1 VSVGARITRGLGQL
15 ATRAPALAF
24 RAADLIAAMA
34 WPGVSRERIET
45 VFPHLSRGDVK
56 RVSAHARNAELR
68 NELVMEMMLAGGMD
82 PVRALVDENE
92 QLAALRP
99 PLILGTFH
107 VGALTAIGAGLERVP
122 GRVLVLRRS
131 SPLGKV
137 PSPLRIEET
146 DGDEQRRALV
156 FHRALDWLRG
166 GDSVFMPLDPEQAA
180 VRLAVPFEGRTLHLA
195 RGPFAVARIAR
206 VPIVPIVARWRGT
219 RAEIVVGD
227 AIAASSDE
235 SAMAS
240 SAAAW
245 LERYLRE
252 SPLEISARILAL
264 TT

>member
-1 VSVGARITRGLGQL
+1 MSLGTRITRGLGKL

-24 RAADLIAAMA
+24 RAADLIAAVA
-34 WPGVSRERIET
+34 WPSVSRERIET
-45 VFPHLSRGDVK
+45 VFPHLSRGDVR
-56 RVSAHARNAELR
+56 RVNAHLRNAELR
-68 NELVMEMMLAGGMD
+68 NEVLIETMLAGGMD
-82 PVRALVDENE
+82 PMRALVDENT

-107 VGALTAIGAGLERVP
+107 VGALTAIGAALERIP
-122 GRVLVLRRS
+122 GRVLVLRRA
-131 SPLGKV
+131 SPLGRV
-137 PSPLRIEET
+137 PSRLWIEET

-180 VRLAVPFEGRTLHLA
+180 VRLAVPFEGHTLNLA

-206 VPIVPIVARWRGT
+206 VPIVPIIARWRGT
-219 RAEIVVGD
+219 RAEIVVGN
-227 AIAASSDE
+227 AIAASEDE
-235 SAMAS
+235 SAMAT

-245 LERYLRE
+245 LERYLRD